1 MDTLVLTFVSSSSAI
16 DYNQQNK
23 ELTLSSVSEKALVER
38 VNDELILKANN
49 LIELKKVHGEQEAD
63 LSSKVR
69 KLKEKYK
76 DTSSL
81 LKKRDDKL
89 RKLESKLEALHNKLC
104 SCKEMAAANEERLSD
119 ELSTIHKIVE
129 VSEEVIECLL
139 KGDELLAVSAK
150 LTRSHA
156 NAVTYL
162 TKQLK
167 KVESTNNELD
177 MYFHDSTIDP
187 KLCRLANV
195 SYDVMFC
202 LYDIDVMQA
211 FCETSVLP
219 PASEANASTFAWYHI
234 LADGGSNLTPR
245 KGSKANRFHMFRVC

>member
-1 MDTLVLTFVSSSSAI
+1 MTLKT
-16 DYNQQNK
+16 
-23 ELTLSSVSEKALVER
+23 
-38 VNDELILKANN
+38 NN
-49 LIELKKVHGEQEAD
+49 LIELKKVHDEREAD

-89 RKLESKLEALHNKLC
+89 RKLESNREALHNELC
-104 SCKEMAAANEERLSD
+104 PCKEMTAANEERLSD

-139 KGDELLAVSAK
+139 KGDELLTFSAK

-156 NAVTYL
+156 NAVTCL

-167 KVESTNNELD
+167 KLESNNNELVKQ
-177 MYFHDSTIDP
+177 FGIVFIHPLTLFQLSTNFFSRSSGRRYCNI
-187 KLCRLANV
+187 K
-195 SYDVMFC
+195 
-202 LYDIDVMQA
+202 
-211 FCETSVLP
+211 
-219 PASEANASTFAWYHI
+219 ASMAEDFSSRWRHI
-234 LADGGSNLTPR
+234 
-245 KGSKANRFHMFRVC
+245 